1 MNVSTEQAVEIH
13 ARALHYRGKRTA
25 IAMARKYAERCKE
38 AGDLEGRKV
47 WMSVEE
53 HVRHLATREH

>member
-13 ARALHYRGKRTA
+13 AKALHYRGKCVA
-25 IAMARKYAERCKE
+25 IDMARKYADRCKK

-47 WMSVEE
+47 WQSVEE
-53 HVRHLATREH
+53 HVRQLAARET